1 MSITTGSTANTV
13 ALRAWLREHRGLDL
27 ADYEAL
33 QVAEIPRTLT
43 GKKQELPVKKLLL
56 GRALAEVVNPDAC
69 ANPAAFDWFAEY
81 AQRRAQA

>member
-43 GKKQELPVKKLLL
+43 GKKQELPVK
-56 GRALAEVVNPDAC
+56 
-69 ANPAAFDWFAEY
+69 
-81 AQRRAQA
+81 